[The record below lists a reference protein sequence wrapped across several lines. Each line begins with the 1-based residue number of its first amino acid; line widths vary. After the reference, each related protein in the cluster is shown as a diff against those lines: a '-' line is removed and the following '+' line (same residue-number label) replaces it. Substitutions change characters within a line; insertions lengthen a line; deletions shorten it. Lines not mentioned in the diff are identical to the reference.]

1 MSLTLPF
8 DLQRP
13 YKFEQRIQE
22 VQKLGAWP
30 AALSPDEEDL
40 LIQKLGARGWVRLV
54 QFSNFYGPGWGE
66 GHNKQLSPKGQ
77 ASFLLFLTQVT
88 FREGADPSVFLTDNG
103 ELELAWEDAQGHPIQ
118 LVFGRTG
125 IGTYTGR
132 NEREENHPHS
142 DVAKVAQT
150 FSGI

>member
-1 MSLTLPF
+1 MSITLPF

-13 YKFEQRIQE
+13 YKFEPRIQE

-40 LIQKLGARGWVRLV
+40 LIQKLGARGWVRLL
-54 QFSNFYGPGWGE
+54 QFSRFYGPGWGE

-77 ASFLLFLTQVT
+77 ASFLLFLKQVT
-88 FREGADPSVFLTDNG
+88 FREGADPSVFLTDGG
-103 ELELAWEDAQGHPIQ
+103 ELELAWEDAEGQPVQ

-132 NEREENHPHS
+132 TGREEHHPHNT
-142 DVAKVAQT
+142 VAQVAQA